1 MGENPPENRVENDV
15 ASLIYSFAQ
24 LEAFTAVAEHGS
36 LMKAASKL
44 GKDRTTLR
52 DLIDFLEDGLGYA
65 LFLREGRSLRL
76 TPEGEQLQRQAHLL
90 MRQVKAFEAFARSV
104 PDSAT
109 QDIALVYDPFTP
121 RAFLQALIATLAAK
135 KIRLSLTS
143 ASRDEAEAMLANGQA
158 DLGICQ
164 ARNRSVGNEME
175 WRALGAIEMDFYAAT
190 ALFAEVASP
199 VSLLALSLVPQVIM
213 HAASDEPVA
222 RRLQISG
229 HTLFTNELEMLR
241 GLLEQGCG
249 WGFLPTHLQAT
260 QWKNVK
266 AAHRSGQPGNKPDDG
281 HYLEAG
287 QRQARVDQRYA
298 VAASG
303 VMETLSA
310 VSTLCTVYSGSA
322 GRSRCLC
329 HPPG

>member
-1 MGENPPENRVENDV
+1 M

-143 ASRDEAEAMLANGQA
+143 ASRDEAEARLANGQA

-175 WRALGAIEMDFYAAT
+175 WWALGAIEMDFYAAT

-199 VSLLALSLVPQVIM
+199 VSLLDLSLVPQVIM

-266 AAHRSGQPGNKPDDG
+266 RLPTEVGSQGISQTMVTIWKPGSDKRWLIND
-281 HYLEAG
+281 
-287 QRQARVDQRYA
+287 
-298 VAASG
+298 
-303 VMETLSA
+303 TLSLLPA
-310 VSTLCTVYSGSA
+310 LWKRSA
-322 GRSRCLC
+322 L
-329 HPPG
+329 

>member
-1 MGENPPENRVENDV
+1 M

-109 QDIALVYDPFTP
+109 QDIALAYDPFTP

-143 ASRDEAEAMLANGQA
+143 ASRDEAEARLANGQA

-199 VSLLALSLVPQVIM
+199 VSLLDLSLVPQVIM
-213 HAASDEPVA
+213 HPASDEPVA

-266 AAHRSGQPGNKPDDG
+266 RLPTEVGSQGISQTMVTIWKPGSDKCGLIND
-281 HYLEAG
+281 
-287 QRQARVDQRYA
+287 
-298 VAASG
+298 
-303 VMETLSA
+303 TLSLLPA
-310 VSTLCTVYSGSA
+310 LWKRSA
-322 GRSRCLC
+322 L
-329 HPPG
+329 

>member
-15 ASLIYSFAQ
+15 ASLIYSFSQ

-52 DLIDFLEDGLGYA
+52 DLIDFLEDGLGYV

-121 RAFLQALIATLAAK
+121 RAFLQALITTLAAK

-143 ASRDEAEAMLANGQA
+143 ASRDEAEAMLASGQA

-199 VSLLALSLVPQVIM
+199 VSLLDLSLVPQVIM

-266 AAHRSGQPGNKPDDG
+266 RLPTEVGSQGISQTMVTIWKPGSDKRGLIND
-281 HYLEAG
+281 
-287 QRQARVDQRYA
+287 
-298 VAASG
+298 
-303 VMETLSA
+303 TLSLLPA
-310 VSTLCTVYSGSA
+310 LWQRSA
-322 GRSRCLC
+322 L
-329 HPPG
+329 

>member
-1 MGENPPENRVENDV
+1 MD
-15 ASLIYSFAQ
+15 YSFAQ

-36 LMKAASKL
+36 LMKAAIKL

-52 DLIDFLEDGLGYA
+52 DLIDFLEYGLGYA
-65 LFLREGRSLRL
+65 LFLREGRSVRL

-90 MRQVKAFEAFARSV
+90 MRQVKAFEAFARAV
-104 PDSAT
+104 PGSAM

-121 RAFLQALIATLAAK
+121 RAFLQALIAEMAAQ

-143 ASRDEAEAMLANGQA
+143 ASRDEAEALLASGEA

-175 WRALGAIEMDFYAAT
+175 WRALGAIDMDFHAAD
-190 ALFAEVASP
+190 ALFAKVATP
-199 VSLLALSLVPQVIM
+199 VSLLDLSLVPQVVM

-222 RRLQISG
+222 RRLQTAW
-229 HTLFTNELEMLR
+229 HARFTNEIGMLR

-249 WGFLPTHLQAT
+249 WGFLPTHLHAT

-266 AAHRSGQPGNKPDDG
+266 RLPTEVGSQGISQTMVTIWKPGSDKRERIN
-281 HYLEAG
+281 
-287 QRQARVDQRYA
+287 Q
-298 VAASG
+298 
-303 VMETLSA
+303 TLSRLPA
-310 VSTLCTVYSGSA
+310 LWKHSA
-322 GRSRCLC
+322 L
-329 HPPG
+329 

>member
-1 MGENPPENRVENDV
+1 MENDV

-266 AAHRSGQPGNKPDDG
+266 RLPTEVGSQGISQTMVTIWKPGSDKRGLIND
-281 HYLEAG
+281 
-287 QRQARVDQRYA
+287 
-298 VAASG
+298 
-303 VMETLSA
+303 TLSLLPA
-310 VSTLCTVYSGSA
+310 LWKRSA
-322 GRSRCLC
+322 L
-329 HPPG
+329 

>member
-1 MGENPPENRVENDV
+1 MENGV
-15 ASLIYSFAQ
+15 ASLTYSFAQ

-109 QDIALVYDPFTP
+109 QDIALAYDPFTP

-143 ASRDEAEAMLANGQA
+143 ASRDEAEARLANGQA

-266 AAHRSGQPGNKPDDG
+266 RLPTEVGSQGISQTMVTIWKPGSDKRGLIND
-281 HYLEAG
+281 
-287 QRQARVDQRYA
+287 
-298 VAASG
+298 
-303 VMETLSA
+303 TLSLLPA
-310 VSTLCTVYSGSA
+310 LWKRSA
-322 GRSRCLC
+322 L
-329 HPPG
+329 

>member
-266 AAHRSGQPGNKPDDG
+266 RLPTEVGSQGISQTMDTNWKPGSDKRGLIND
-281 HYLEAG
+281 
-287 QRQARVDQRYA
+287 
-298 VAASG
+298 
-303 VMETLSA
+303 TLSLLPA
-310 VSTLCTVYSGSA
+310 LWKRSA
-322 GRSRCLC
+322 L
-329 HPPG
+329 

>member
-143 ASRDEAEAMLANGQA
+143 SSRDEAEARLANGQA

-199 VSLLALSLVPQVIM
+199 VSLLDLSLVPQVIM

-266 AAHRSGQPGNKPDDG
+266 RLPTEVGSQGISQTMVTIWKPGSDKRGLIND
-281 HYLEAG
+281 
-287 QRQARVDQRYA
+287 
-298 VAASG
+298 
-303 VMETLSA
+303 TLSLLPA
-310 VSTLCTVYSGSA
+310 LWKRSA
-322 GRSRCLC
+322 L
-329 HPPG
+329 

>member
-1 MGENPPENRVENDV
+1 MENDV

-143 ASRDEAEAMLANGQA
+143 ASRDEAEARLANGQA

-199 VSLLALSLVPQVIM
+199 VSLLDLSLVPQVIM

-266 AAHRSGQPGNKPDDG
+266 RLPTEVGSQGISQTMVTIWKPGSDKRGLIND
-281 HYLEAG
+281 
-287 QRQARVDQRYA
+287 
-298 VAASG
+298 
-303 VMETLSA
+303 TLSLLPA
-310 VSTLCTVYSGSA
+310 LWQRSA
-322 GRSRCLC
+322 L
-329 HPPG
+329 

>member
-1 MGENPPENRVENDV
+1 MENGV

-109 QDIALVYDPFTP
+109 QDIALAYDPFTP

-143 ASRDEAEAMLANGQA
+143 ASRDEAEARLANGQA

-266 AAHRSGQPGNKPDDG
+266 RLPTEVGSQGISQTMVTIWKPGSDKRGLIND
-281 HYLEAG
+281 
-287 QRQARVDQRYA
+287 
-298 VAASG
+298 
-303 VMETLSA
+303 TLSLLPA
-310 VSTLCTVYSGSA
+310 LWKRSA
-322 GRSRCLC
+322 L
-329 HPPG
+329 

>member
-1 MGENPPENRVENDV
+1 M

-175 WRALGAIEMDFYAAT
+175 WRALGRSKWIFT
-190 ALFAEVASP
+190 
-199 VSLLALSLVPQVIM
+199 PQRRFL
-213 HAASDEPVA
+213 
-222 RRLQISG
+222 RRLRRRCRCSIS
-229 HTLFTNELEMLR
+229 LWFR
-241 GLLEQGCG
+241 
-249 WGFLPTHLQAT
+249 
-260 QWKNVK
+260 
-266 AAHRSGQPGNKPDDG
+266 R
-281 HYLEAG
+281 
-287 QRQARVDQRYA
+287 
-298 VAASG
+298 
-303 VMETLSA
+303 
-310 VSTLCTVYSGSA
+310 
-322 GRSRCLC
+322 
-329 HPPG
+329 

>member
-1 MGENPPENRVENDV
+1 M
-15 ASLIYSFAQ
+15 IYSFAQ

-109 QDIALVYDPFTP
+109 QDIALAYDPFTP

-143 ASRDEAEAMLANGQA
+143 ASRDEAEARLANGQA

-229 HTLFTNELEMLR
+229 HTLFANELEMLR

-266 AAHRSGQPGNKPDDG
+266 RLPTEVGSQGISQTMVTIWKPGSDKRGLIND
-281 HYLEAG
+281 
-287 QRQARVDQRYA
+287 
-298 VAASG
+298 
-303 VMETLSA
+303 TLSLLPA
-310 VSTLCTVYSGSA
+310 LWKRSA
-322 GRSRCLC
+322 L
-329 HPPG
+329 

>member
-1 MGENPPENRVENDV
+1 M

-158 DLGICQ
+158 NLGICQ

-190 ALFAEVASP
+190 TLFAEVASP
-199 VSLLALSLVPQVIM
+199 VSLLDLSLVPQVIM

-249 WGFLPTHLQAT
+249 WGFCRPIFT
-260 QWKNVK
+260 Q
-266 AAHRSGQPGNKPDDG
+266 RSGK
-281 HYLEAG
+281 
-287 QRQARVDQRYA
+287 
-298 VAASG
+298 
-303 VMETLSA
+303 M
-310 VSTLCTVYSGSA
+310 
-322 GRSRCLC
+322 
-329 HPPG
+329 

>member
-1 MGENPPENRVENDV
+1 MENGV

-109 QDIALVYDPFTP
+109 QDIALAYDPFTP
-121 RAFLQALIATLAAK
+121 RAFLQALIATLATK

-199 VSLLALSLVPQVIM
+199 VSLLNLSLVPQVIM
-213 HAASDEPVA
+213 HPASDEPVA

-260 QWKNVK
+260 QWKNV
-266 AAHRSGQPGNKPDDG
+266 
-281 HYLEAG
+281 
-287 QRQARVDQRYA
+287 
-298 VAASG
+298 
-303 VMETLSA
+303 
-310 VSTLCTVYSGSA
+310 
-322 GRSRCLC
+322 
-329 HPPG
+329 

>member
-1 MGENPPENRVENDV
+1 M

-109 QDIALVYDPFTP
+109 QDIALAYDPFTP

-143 ASRDEAEAMLANGQA
+143 ASRDEAEARLANGQA

-266 AAHRSGQPGNKPDDG
+266 RLPTEVGSQGISQTMVTIWKPGSDKRGLIND
-281 HYLEAG
+281 
-287 QRQARVDQRYA
+287 
-298 VAASG
+298 
-303 VMETLSA
+303 TLSLLPA
-310 VSTLCTVYSGSA
+310 LWKRSA
-322 GRSRCLC
+322 L
-329 HPPG
+329 

>member
-1 MGENPPENRVENDV
+1 MENDV

-143 ASRDEAEAMLANGQA
+143 ASRDEAEARLANGQA

-199 VSLLALSLVPQVIM
+199 VSLLDLSLVPQVIM

-266 AAHRSGQPGNKPDDG
+266 RLPTEVGSQGISQTMVTIWKPGSDKRGLIND
-281 HYLEAG
+281 
-287 QRQARVDQRYA
+287 
-298 VAASG
+298 
-303 VMETLSA
+303 TLSPLPA
-310 VSTLCTVYSGSA
+310 LWKRSA
-322 GRSRCLC
+322 L
-329 HPPG
+329 